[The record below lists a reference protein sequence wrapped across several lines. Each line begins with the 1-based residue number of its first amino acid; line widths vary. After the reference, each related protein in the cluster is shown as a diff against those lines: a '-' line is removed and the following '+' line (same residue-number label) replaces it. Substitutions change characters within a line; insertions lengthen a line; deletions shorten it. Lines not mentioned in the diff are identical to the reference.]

1 MKMNILATVN
11 FGKQQI
17 IQHWEFLAG
26 DPSPYLV
33 LMELEDKKHLA
44 IKLENRFV
52 KEVERVKCFLGTLN
66 VSDAK
71 VI

>member
-1 MKMNILATVN
+1 
-11 FGKQQI
+11 
-17 IQHWEFLAG
+17 
-26 DPSPYLV
+26 
-33 LMELEDKKHLA
+33 MELEDKKHLA